1 MNNQLAKVLI
11 VDDETVNIKVL
22 VATLDQYDCVIA
34 KSGEKALCIA
44 AAPNPPDIILLDV
57 NMPGIDGYEVCQQ
70 LKIDPITKDIPVI
83 FVTVKGTVEEETK
96 GLNLGAVDYIA
107 KPFSPSIVKARV
119 ANHIELKQQRD
130 LLASLNITDALTGI
144 ANRRRFDDA
153 LDYVWHTAIRSK
165 SELSLILIDIDSFKA
180 VNDHGGHVYGDECLR
195 KIAATLSSCVQR
207 SMDVVARYGGEEFA
221 VILPNTDRDTAS
233 RLAEKMRACVVETQI
248 KHPAADNGP
257 FVTISLGIESML
269 PLPDMTLQ
277 SLIEKADSNLYKA
290 KHAGKNQVFG

>member
-1 MNNQLAKVLI
+1 MDNQLAKVLI

-22 VATLDQYDCVIA
+22 VATLDQYDCVVA

-57 NMPGIDGYEVCQQ
+57 NMPGIDGYEVCQN
-70 LKIDPITKDIPVI
+70 LKNDSVTKNIPVI
-83 FVTVKGTVEEETK
+83 FITVKGTVEEETK
-96 GLNLGAVDYIA
+96 GLELGAVDYIA

-130 LLASLNITDALTGI
+130 LLASLNLTDALTGI
-144 ANRRRFDDA
+144 ANRRRFDDS
-153 LDYVWHTAIRSK
+153 LDYVWNTAIRSK

-195 KIAATLSSCVQR
+195 KIATALNNCVQR

-248 KHPAADNGP
+248 NHPDTDKGP
-257 FVTISLGIESML
+257 YVTISLGVESML
-269 PLPDMTLQ
+269 PSPDMTPQ

-290 KHAGKNQVFG
+290 KHAGKNQVFS

>member
-1 MNNQLAKVLI
+1 MDNQLAKVLI

-22 VATLDQYDCVIA
+22 VATLDQYDCVVA

-57 NMPGIDGYEVCQQ
+57 NMPGIDGYEVCQN
-70 LKIDPITKDIPVI
+70 LKNDSVTKNIPVI
-83 FVTVKGTVEEETK
+83 FITVKGTVEEETK
-96 GLNLGAVDYIA
+96 GLELGAVDYIA

-130 LLASLNITDALTGI
+130 LLASLNLTDALTGI
-144 ANRRRFDDA
+144 ANRRRFDDS
-153 LDYVWHTAIRSK
+153 LDYVWNTAIRSK

-195 KIAATLSSCVQR
+195 KIATALNNCVQR

-248 KHPAADNGP
+248 NHPDTDKGP
-257 FVTISLGIESML
+257 YVTISLGVESML
-269 PLPDMTLQ
+269 PLPDMTPQ

-290 KHAGKNQVFG
+290 KHAGKNQVFS